1 MEFFLLGFIIGEI
14 ITSYISPIVQALGE
28 LILLNIEKHKSYL
41 LSEIKIIND
50 EREEDND
57 NLGESRHI
65 GFSTEVGDYRNGNDN
80 EEEKEDTTEEKEQR

>member
-50 EREEDND
+50 EIEDD

-65 GFSTEVGDYRNGNDN
+65 GFSTEVGDYKNGNDN

>member
-50 EREEDND
+50 EIEEDN
-57 NLGESRHI
+57 NLSEDRRI
-65 GFSTEVGDYRNGNDN
+65 GFSTEVGDYKNGNDN